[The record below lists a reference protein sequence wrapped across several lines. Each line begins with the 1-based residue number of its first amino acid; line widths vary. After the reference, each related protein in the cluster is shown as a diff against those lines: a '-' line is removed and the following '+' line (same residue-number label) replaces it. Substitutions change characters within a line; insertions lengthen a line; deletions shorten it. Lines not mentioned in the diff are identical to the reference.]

1 MGELRSW
8 QTISGRQ
15 TRVTKHVRRQKTTS
29 HAPLTNKGRATFA
42 NQRPVLPWCLS
53 FWLSLTRKDKMG
65 FTAGRQEVRRECGG
79 KDRISHFL
87 VFISMMDSV
96 GMVEEDIPTLY
107 YSVCGEKWLNI
118 PSPNDTTFLS
128 EYPLQ
133 KIQDSTPVSPS
144 ARTHFYFSFNWM
156 IKPIRNQNIISSP
169 TFRHFI
175 TFARRHPEVNFR
187 FLSPGNLT
195 GNNSRLLLF
204 SLFLFFFLFLF
215 LFPS

>member
-1 MGELRSW
+1 MKN
-8 QTISGRQ
+8 I
-15 TRVTKHVRRQKTTS
+15 VRMIFFAWNDFAWMYWEKTNRKIASPTPYFF
-29 HAPLTNKGRATFA
+29 HLVDATFVP
-42 NQRPVLPWCLS
+42 QLLTV
-53 FWLSLTRKDKMG
+53 SLTRKDKMG